1 MTKSKEI
8 YGIIDAG
15 AEITG
20 KSLSEA
26 TVGYIV
32 GGEAGAV
39 MGALVGGAKAAWAV
53 TYKLMG
59 KELAGRVLG
68 HKEEQRV
75 GATIIYSS
83 EKFKKNLE
91 SGRQLRSDDYLGI
104 NPNIKPPI
112 EENLEAVLLT
122 AQREYEEKKLPYLGN
137 LMGNLPFEP
146 SISKEH
152 ANHLIKQANQLTYQ
166 QLTLLAVF
174 AQSDEVKRNIYNLAE
189 VDYRQSGKGL
199 RTVTVGILHEAIELY
214 NSGMLSCSGT
224 ALFGLADIT
233 PLKMQPQGNGAHL
246 FNLMEL
252 SSIPKPDK
260 LRVAKMF

>member
-1 MTKSKEI
+1 MTQPKEI
-8 YGIIDAG
+8 NSIIDAG

-20 KSLSEA
+20 KALSEA

-68 HKEEQRV
+68 QKEEQRV

-83 EKFKKNLE
+83 DKFKKNLE
-91 SGRQLRSDDYLGI
+91 SGRQLRADNYLGI
-104 NPNIKPPI
+104 DSSVKPPV

-122 AQREYEEKKLPYLGN
+122 AQREYEEKKIPYLGN

-146 SISKEH
+146 SISK
-152 ANHLIKQANQLTYQ
+152 NMRI
-166 QLTLLAVF
+166 
-174 AQSDEVKRNIYNLAE
+174 I
-189 VDYRQSGKGL
+189 
-199 RTVTVGILHEAIELY
+199 
-214 NSGMLSCSGT
+214 
-224 ALFGLADIT
+224 
-233 PLKMQPQGNGAHL
+233 
-246 FNLMEL
+246 
-252 SSIPKPDK
+252 
-260 LRVAKMF
+260 